1 MLLWNLEETAKQLG
15 NISPRTVQRL
25 IQRGELT
32 VVRVGR
38 CVRCKRTHGLRQSL
52 TTIPPFSS
60 TQRRLPPLSLRKRL
74 PAELGGRRIRR
85 GVTL

>member
-38 CVRCKRTHGLRQSL
+38 CVRCKRTHGLRRLRHMVCGAYDDSSIFL
-52 TTIPPFSS
+52 NAATIAAAFPP
-60 TQRRLPPLSLRKRL
+60 
-74 PAELGGRRIRR
+74 
-85 GVTL
+85 